1 MILFSAERQNK
12 AVNPDTSI
20 TFHTSSKTRCKSK
33 TGALK
38 GKKKNPSQ

>member
-20 TFHTSSKTRCKSK
+20 TFSHIEQN
-33 TGALK
+33 AL
-38 GKKKNPSQ
+38 